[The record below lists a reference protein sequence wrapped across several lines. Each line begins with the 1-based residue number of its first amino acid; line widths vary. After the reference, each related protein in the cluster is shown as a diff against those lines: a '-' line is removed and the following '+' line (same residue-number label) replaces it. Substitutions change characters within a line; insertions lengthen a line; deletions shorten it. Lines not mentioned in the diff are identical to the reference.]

1 MQTTCFSRLEVV
13 FMFHP
18 VPLSV
23 YYLQAAASAEHIIE
37 LTVSAFLKHMLLT
50 KPERTFL
57 CAACPVSAVPSE
69 SPQLEQRKG
78 EHLPLPPRGR
88 AGASLQEREQQA
100 YLTCTAFKTGMQ
112 QQR

>member
-37 LTVSAFLKHMLLT
+37 LTVSLHF
-50 KPERTFL
+50 
-57 CAACPVSAVPSE
+57 SS
-69 SPQLEQRKG
+69 
-78 EHLPLPPRGR
+78 
-88 AGASLQEREQQA
+88 
-100 YLTCTAFKTGMQ
+100 TCF
-112 QQR
+112 